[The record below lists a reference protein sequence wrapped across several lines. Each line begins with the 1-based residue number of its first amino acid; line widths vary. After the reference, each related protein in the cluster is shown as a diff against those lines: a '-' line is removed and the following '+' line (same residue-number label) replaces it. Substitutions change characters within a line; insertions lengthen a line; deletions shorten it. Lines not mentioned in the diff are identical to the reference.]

1 MGIFCF
7 RKLRKHGAGTSS
19 CAFSHSIKVEKCNE
33 SKNRVE
39 YPVVKRLG
47 LEPTNNRKKQP
58 LNPHSTVAHI
68 NKLMLQNGA
77 FLDFFPNFFYHD
89 FIII

>member
-1 MGIFCF
+1 MAQGQIPALFHIQLKE
-7 RKLRKHGAGTSS
+7 RNAMKAKTEQNNIP
-19 CAFSHSIKVEKCNE
+19 FS
-33 SKNRVE
+33 E
-39 YPVVKRLG
+39 YPVVKRIG
-47 LEPTNNRKKQP
+47 LKPTNNRKKQP